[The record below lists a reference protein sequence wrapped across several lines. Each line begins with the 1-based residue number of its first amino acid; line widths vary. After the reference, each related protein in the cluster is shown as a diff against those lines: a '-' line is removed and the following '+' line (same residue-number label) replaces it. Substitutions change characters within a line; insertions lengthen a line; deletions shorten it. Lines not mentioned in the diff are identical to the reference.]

1 MLVDTPVLRRAFSLI
16 ELMIVIAILGV
27 VAALAIPAYDSYIVR
42 AKVSNMLTAGSAVQ
56 QAVTESRST
65 NGNFSDIVPSSSAT
79 TFTNIGV
86 TDPTLLSPTISA
98 VLFSVADQFH
108 VAITLCGSTAG
119 QGAPTAAD
127 TVDLYLVGTYYT
139 SGMKW
144 ACQYTGDSS
153 FVPASCRT
161 LYDDAT
167 FGTLSTACP
176 RVSPTP
182 PY

>member
-1 MLVDTPVLRRAFSLI
+1 MLAGTPSLRYGFSLI
-16 ELMIVIAILGV
+16 ELMIVVAILGV
-27 VAALAIPAYDSYIVR
+27 VAALAIPAYDSYIIR
-42 AKVSNMLTAGSAVQ
+42 AKVANMLTAGSAVQ
-56 QAVTESRST
+56 QAVAESRST
-65 NGNFSDIVPSSSAT
+65 SGNFSDIIPSDSAQ

-98 VLFSVADQFH
+98 VLFAVADQFH
-108 VAITLCGSTAG
+108 VAIVLCGSTAG
-119 QGAPTAAD
+119 QGAPSATD

-161 LYDDAT
+161 VYDSGT
-167 FGTLSTACP
+167 FGTATACP
-176 RVSPTP
+176 RTTPTP

>member
-1 MLVDTPVLRRAFSLI
+1 MLAATPILRRGFSLI
-16 ELMIVIAILGV
+16 ELMIVVAILGV
-27 VAALAIPAYDSYIVR
+27 VAALAIPAYDSYITR
-42 AKVSNMLTAGSAVQ
+42 AKVSNMLTAGAAVQ

-65 NGNFSDIVPSSSAT
+65 NGNFSDIVPSNSAT

-98 VLFSVADQFH
+98 VSFAVADQFH
-108 VAITLCGSTAG
+108 VAIVLCGSTAG
-119 QGAPTAAD
+119 QGSPSATD

-144 ACQYTGDSS
+144 ACQYTGNSS

-161 LYDDAT
+161 EYDSGT

-176 RVSPTP
+176 RTSPTV